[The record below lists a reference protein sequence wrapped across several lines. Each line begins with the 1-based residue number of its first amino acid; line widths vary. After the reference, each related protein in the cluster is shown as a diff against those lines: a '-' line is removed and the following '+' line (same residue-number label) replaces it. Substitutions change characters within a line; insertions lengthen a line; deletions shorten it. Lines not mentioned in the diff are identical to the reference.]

1 MEMVKHK
8 KSKEGFVFNCFAI
21 QNFLNLSIKPI
32 YPGVYVVK
40 YIIVTGGVLS
50 GLGKGVVTASIGN
63 LLKSQGY
70 SVSPIKMDPYINM
83 DAGTMRPTE
92 HGEVWVTP
100 DGGETDQDLGNYERF
115 MDLEISKD
123 NNLTTGK
130 VYSRVIQKERNL
142 EYDGK
147 CVQVIPHIPLEVIDS
162 IDNIQQRDDSDFV
175 LIELGGVVGDY
186 ENLVYLEAMRRMR
199 LERKDVIFVHVVY
212 LPVPGNLGEMK
223 TKPAQHSIRELNS
236 IGIQPDFIVARAPI
250 EVDDVRREKIS
261 VSCNVP
267 FKNVFSSP
275 DVSNIYELPVCLEQQ
290 GLVPRIVGKLN
301 HEYEKGNLND
311 WKAMIEK
318 SKNPSRKAKIG
329 IIGKYFD
336 IGSFNLEDSYISVIE
351 AIKHASWHNMTEPEI
366 CWLDAKDFEDESALS
381 NLNEYDGVIVP
392 GGFGSSGVEG
402 KINAIKF
409 ARENNIPFL
418 GLCYGLQLAVVEFA
432 LNVCNIEDAHST
444 EVKKDCKNP
453 VIDIMPEQ
461 KEKLANNDYGGTMR
475 LGNYSAVLKEGS
487 LVRQLYG
494 KEKIEER
501 HRHRFEVNNKYVDE
515 LSEKG
520 LVFSGTSPGK
530 ELMEFIELPGHKFFL
545 ATQAHP
551 EFTSR
556 PLRPNPVFYGFLKAI
571 ANK

>member
-1 MEMVKHK
+1 M
-8 KSKEGFVFNCFAI
+8 
-21 QNFLNLSIKPI
+21 
-32 YPGVYVVK
+32 VK

-50 GLGKGVVTASIGN
+50 GLGKGVVTSSIGN
-63 LLKSQGY
+63 LLKAQGY
-70 SVSPIKMDPYINM
+70 SVSPIKMDPYLNM

-115 MDLEISKD
+115 MDVEISKD

-162 IDNIQQRDDSDFV
+162 IDNIQKKDGSDFV

-186 ENLVYLEAMRRMR
+186 ENLVYLEAMRRMK

-236 IGIQPDFIVARAPI
+236 LGIQPDFIVARAPI

-267 FKNVFSSP
+267 IQNVFSSP
-275 DVSNIYELPVCLEQQ
+275 DVKNIYELPVHLEQQ

-301 HEYEKGNLND
+301 QEYEKGNLND

-318 SKNPSRKAKIG
+318 SKNPENNLKIG

-351 AIKHASWHNMTEPEI
+351 AIKHASWQNHAKPEI
-366 CWLDAKDFEDESALS
+366 CWLDSKEFEDESALS
-381 NLNEYDGVIVP
+381 RLNELDGVIIP
-392 GGFGSSGVEG
+392 GGFGSSGIEG
-402 KINAIKF
+402 KINAIRF

-432 LNVCNIEDAHST
+432 RNVCNIEDAHSV
-444 EVKKDCKNP
+444 EVKKDCANP

-461 KEKLANNDYGGTMR
+461 KEKLDKKNYGATMR
-475 LGNYSAVLKEGS
+475 LGKYPAILKENTI
-487 LVRQLYG
+487 VRKLYG

-501 HRHRFEVNNKYVDE
+501 HRHRFEVNNDYIDK
-515 LSEKG
+515 LSEHG
-520 LVFSGTSPGK
+520 LVFSGTTPGE
-530 ELMEFIELPGHKFFL
+530 ELMEFIELPKHKFFI

-556 PLRPNPVFYGFLKAI
+556 PLSPNPLFDGFVKAI
-571 ANK
+571 LNK